1 MKVGRYCLLFILT
14 LTFLFPLMA
23 KDVVVQS
30 QWTSQPVNID
40 GNSQDWAPEILNKWN
55 KFKVDYGFINDGN
68 NLYGIIILND
78 RNYWSTISQTGLTVW
93 INLEGKKKKKIG
105 VHYRLRQV
113 SAKEMV
119 AILEKKEGGL
129 SEERKAEILSRPQYR
144 YYEGQF
150 IDKKGR
156 PLEVTPLGNDFIL
169 PTFRMSRT
177 RGKLVYEF
185 RLPLNIK
192 EFYGGPSPD
201 LTKELKFCFE
211 WGGMTKEM
219 RAALMKRRAAAES
232 RARAERATSDLRR
245 ERSVRDFDA
254 PLRRPKKYSF
264 WVEIKL
270 ASQ

>member
-1 MKVGRYCLLFILT
+1 MKVGRYTLLFIIALT
-14 LTFLFPLMA
+14 LILPLMA

-30 QWTSQPVNID
+30 KWTPQPVTLD
-40 GNSQDWAPEILNKWN
+40 GNSQDWAPEILNSWN
-55 KFKVDYGFINDGN
+55 KFKVDYGFMNDGN

-78 RNYWSTISQTGLTVW
+78 RDYWSTISQTGLIVW

-105 VHYRLRQV
+105 VRYRLRQV
-113 SAKEMV
+113 SGEEMV
-119 AILEKKEGGL
+119 AILEKKEGSL
-129 SEERKAEILSRPQYR
+129 SEERKAEILSRPLYR

-156 PLEVTPLGNDFIL
+156 PLEVTPLGEDFIL
-169 PTFRMSRT
+169 PTFRMNRSRA
-177 RGKLVYEF
+177 KLVYEF

-192 EFYGGPSPD
+192 EFYGGTSPD
-201 LTKELKFCFE
+201 LAKELKFCFE

-219 RAALMKRRAAAES
+219 RAAMMRRRAAAEA
-232 RARAERATSDLRR
+232 RARAGSATSDLRR

-264 WVEIKL
+264 WVGIKL